1 MKKSFKRI
9 LAFILVA
16 AFMLAGVQSASAA
29 EASTYDGWEY
39 MNIEGTYLVDID
51 GFCPTDIPLIL
62 DNAEYFEF
70 YSYDSEIVRV
80 VNDGNSLFGVSF
92 GATVIEIEQ
101 YDSDYDY
108 VGSIYCLAV
117 VVDEYDRQNDGYLVS
132 AYGYDETI
140 NYKQETWLTPEIYT
154 EGEDTVYCYT
164 VILNPYSGDASYV
177 EQNGYVYGTG
187 TGTDYYYGV
196 VVDTNGNYEYVD
208 FSVTVKYSF
217 VQWLIRIFLF
227 GWIWY

>member
-9 LAFILVA
+9 LAFVLVA

-29 EASTYDGWEY
+29 DVATYDGAGSEY
-39 MNIEGTYLVDID
+39 IDIEGTFLVDLE
-51 GFCPTDIPLIL
+51 GFCPGDIPNVL

-70 YSYDSEIVRV
+70 YSYDYDVVDIVDGDLYG
-80 VNDGNSLFGVSF
+80 VNY

-117 VVDEYDRQNDGYLVS
+117 VVDEYDRQNDGYIVE
-132 AYGYDETI
+132 AYGCDETI
-140 NYKQETWLTPEIYT
+140 NYKQETWLEPYVET
-154 EGEDTVYCYT
+154 EGEDYLYYYT

-177 EQNGYVYGTG
+177 EQNGYVYGSG

-196 VVDTNGNYEYVD
+196 VVDTSGHFEYVD
-208 FSVTVKYSF
+208 FSVTVRYSF